1 MRAPAADALSIVA
14 DALVDVLASLADVE
28 TSMLYCLFWGLCLL
42 SAFEGRKLK
51 KLGGRNNHISMTASL
66 YTLQNLDTLKQNLC
80 AD

>member
-1 MRAPAADALSIVA
+1 MLSIVA
-14 DALVDVLASLADVE
+14 DALVEVE